1 MALQVKVRKVHLF
14 MLLFNVHM
22 LFHLKFTI
30 WSPSF
35 LFCFCLVCRDGSCS
49 SSGSS
54 ACLNA
59 EIDYVVGP
67 SCTDVASCLGA
78 EIGSVDLSCK
88 DEDSCRG
95 AQLGGVDLINSC
107 NKDSSCKDTDVNGV
121 GVFDELIDCCN
132 DIDEQCKDK
141 EGLDIVNAGCVSYI
155 YSDACQEVN
164 NSHSFLSFI

>member
-1 MALQVKVRKVHLF
+1 MFVSLI
-14 MLLFNVHM
+14 NYCSSSS
-22 LFHLKFTI
+22 LFHC
-30 WSPSF
+30 SF
-35 LFCFCLVCRDGSCS
+35 VVCKDGSCS
-49 SSGSS
+49 GGSDV
-54 ACLNA
+54 CYDA

-141 EGLDIVNAGCVSYI
+141 EGLGIVNAGCVSYMCTVLLLLLI
-155 YSDACQEVN
+155 VSLFVKWLTL
-164 NSHSFLSFI
+164 LSFTC